1 MPHTIHI
8 HIVNGN
14 DFRVNCGSTATC
26 IAPDLILLVLCQ
38 RTIVR
43 FITGAIVLQPFLADP
58 HEVIADPMHW
68 IGTIP
73 TVDAFFGIY
82 ADPDQTPFSLVTM
95 EKEDLTYPGNLLP

>member
-1 MPHTIHI
+1 MDRMPHTIHI

-43 FITGAIVLQPFLADP
+43 FITGAIVFQPFLAYL
-58 HEVIADPMHW
+58 HEVIALPHYLVMAEFHIV
-68 IGTIP
+68 IGDV
-73 TVDAFFGIY
+73 VDQLFGSEVFGVLAHGY
-82 ADPDQTPFSLVTM
+82 Q
-95 EKEDLTYPGNLLP
+95 LP